1 MNAKKLSLIA
11 LLAVLV
17 SAFFIFDLGSY
28 LNLEYIKTQQ
38 DSLQGWVADNRVL
51 AIGAFMLIYIAV
63 TALSL
68 PGAAVMTL
76 VAGAVFGLLTG
87 LILVSF
93 ASSIGATLAFL
104 IARYLLREP
113 LTNKFSGYIEP
124 INRGIEKDGI
134 SYLFTLRLVP
144 LFPFF
149 VINAVMGLT
158 RMKAGT
164 FYWVSQLGML
174 PGTIVFVNAGTQLGA
189 IEQPGDIL
197 SPGLIL
203 SFCLLG
209 IFPWI
214 AKLIVSAIQTRKIY
228 RSFNKPASFDTNM
241 VVIGAGAGGLVTSY
255 IAAAT
260 KAKVTLIERHKMGGD
275 CLNTGCVPSKAL
287 IRTTHF
293 LADVRD
299 ARDLGI
305 RNAEVEYD
313 FAEVMERVQ
322 RVIKEIEPHDSIER
336 YESLG
341 VDCVT
346 GSAHIRSPW
355 EVEVNGK
362 TITTRNIV
370 IATGAR
376 PAIPEIPGIE
386 SVEPLTSDTI
396 WELRQRPDRLLVLGA
411 GAIGCELGQC
421 FARLGTEV
429 SIMFRGSQ
437 VLTREDQDAAA
448 VVEQRLQQDGI
459 NILSNHTPVRF
470 EATDKGYAL
479 IARHND
485 QEQRIGFDKVLVAT
499 GRTANVQGFGLED
512 LGITAAPGG
521 TIDVDEYLRTR
532 IPNILACGDV
542 IGPYQ
547 FTHAASHQ
555 AWYASVNGLFG
566 QFKKFKV
573 DYSFIPFTTY
583 TSPEVARIGLN
594 EKQAIDQGVAYEA
607 VRYDLSELD
616 RAITDEAAYGFV
628 KVLLK
633 PGTDKIIGV
642 TLVGE
647 HAAEMLPE
655 FALAMKNKLGLNKI
669 LGTLHAYPTLNEAN
683 RFVAGEWKKRH
694 APQQVLAWV
703 KKYHD
708 WRRNTG

>member
-1 MNAKKLSLIA
+1 MNSKKIILIVVIAA
-11 LLAVLV
+11 LIG
-17 SAFFIFDLGSY
+17 AFFLLDLGSY

-38 DSLQGWVADNRVL
+38 DSLQSWVAANKVL
-51 AIGAFMLIYIAV
+51 AIAAFVVFYVLV

-68 PGAAVMTL
+68 PGAVIMTL
-76 VAGAVFGLLTG
+76 VGGAIFGLATG

-93 ASSIGATLAFL
+93 ASATGATLAFL
-104 IARYLLREP
+104 MARYLLRAP
-113 LTNKFSGYIEP
+113 LTNKFSNYIDP

-158 RMKAGT
+158 RMKATT

-174 PGTIVFVNAGTQLGA
+174 PGTAIFVNAGTQLA
-189 IEQPGDIL
+189 LIEQPSDIL

-214 AKLIVSAIQTRKIY
+214 AKAIVDKVKQRKVY
-228 RSFNKPASFDTNM
+228 SGYTKPKKFDTNM

-299 ARDLGI
+299 AKDLGI
-305 RNAEVEYD
+305 RNAAVEYE
-313 FAEVMERVQ
+313 FSEVMDRVQ
-322 RVIKEIEPHDSIER
+322 RVIETIEPHDSIAR

-346 GSAHIRSPW
+346 GDAFIRSPW

-362 TITTRNIV
+362 TITTQNIV

-376 PAIPEIPGIE
+376 PTLPSIPGIE
-386 SVEPLTSDTI
+386 QVEPLTSDTI
-396 WELRQRPDRLLVLGA
+396 WGLRQRPERLLVLGA

-421 FARLGTEV
+421 FARLGSQV
-429 SIMFRGSQ
+429 SILFRGTQ
-437 VLTREDQDAAA
+437 VLTKEDQDAAA
-448 VVEQRLQQDGI
+448 VVEKRLQQDGI
-459 NILSNHTPVRF
+459 QICASHTPVRF
-470 EATDKGYAL
+470 EVTDAGFEL
-479 IARHND
+479 VCRHND
-485 QEQRIGFDKVLVAT
+485 QEKRIGFDKLLVAT
-499 GRTANVQGFGLED
+499 GRTANVTGFGLEAM
-512 LGITAAPGG
+512 GITAKPGG
-521 TIDVDEYLRTR
+521 TIQVDPYLRTR
-532 IPNILACGDV
+532 MPNILACGDV
-542 IGPYQ
+542 IGPFQ
-547 FTHAASHQ
+547 FTHAAAHQ
-555 AWYASVNGLFG
+555 AWFASVNALFG
-566 QFKKFKV
+566 QLKKFKV
-573 DYSFIPFTTY
+573 DYSLIPFTTY

-594 EKQAIDQGVAYEA
+594 EKQAIDEGIAYEA
-607 VRYDLSELD
+607 VRYNLEELD

-633 PGTDKIIGV
+633 PGSDKIIGV

-669 LGTLHAYPTLNEAN
+669 LGTIHAYPTLNEAN
-683 RFVAGEWKKRH
+683 RFVAGEWKKKH
-694 APQQVLAWV
+694 APQKVLAWLEIFHRW
-703 KKYHD
+703 K
-708 WRRNTG
+708 RG

>member
-1 MNAKKLSLIA
+1 MNWKKGILVLVIA
-11 LLAVLV
+11 LIVT
-17 SAFFIFDLGSY
+17 AFFAFDLGNY

-38 DSLQGWVADNRVL
+38 QSLQSWVDNNAL
-51 AIGAFMLIYIAV
+51 LSIAAFMAIYIAV

-76 VAGAVFGLLTG
+76 VAGAIFGLLSG

-93 ASSIGATLAFL
+93 ASTIGATLAFL

-113 LTNKFSGYIEP
+113 LTNKFSSYIEP
-124 INRGIEKDGI
+124 MNRGIEKDGI

-158 RMKAGT
+158 RMKGKT

-174 PGTIVFVNAGTQLGA
+174 PGTAVFVNAGTQLAA
-189 IEQPGDIL
+189 IDKPGDIL

-214 AKLIVSAIQTRKIY
+214 AKLIVSTVQNRKKY
-228 RSFNKPASFDTNM
+228 KAYTKPAKFDTNM

-260 KAKVTLIERHKMGGD
+260 KAKVTLIERHRMGGD

-299 ARDLGI
+299 AHALGV
-305 RNAEVEYD
+305 RKAEVEFE
-313 FAEVMERVQ
+313 FAEVMERIQ
-322 RVIKEIEPHDSIER
+322 RVITTIEPHDSIER

-346 GSAHIRSPW
+346 GDAYIRSPW

-362 TITTRNIV
+362 VITTRNIV

-376 PAIPEIPGIE
+376 PAIPNIPGIND
-386 SVEPLTSDTI
+386 VEPLTSDTI
-396 WELRQRPDRLLVLGA
+396 WDLRQRPDRLLVVGS

-421 FARLGTEV
+421 FARLGCDV
-429 SIMFRGSQ
+429 SILFRGNH
-437 VLTREDQDAAA
+437 VLTREDQEAA
-448 VVEQRLQQDGI
+448 VVVEERLRQDGV
-459 NILSNHTPVRF
+459 NICSGHTPVRF
-470 EATDKGYAL
+470 ESTEDGYAL
-479 IARHND
+479 ICHHND
-485 QEQRIGFDKVLVAT
+485 QEKRIPFDKVLIAT
-499 GRTANVQGFGLED
+499 GRTANIAGFGLEQ
-512 LGITAAPGG
+512 LGITRNDKG
-521 TIDVDEYLRTR
+521 TIDVDEYLRTSM
-532 IPNILACGDV
+532 PNILACGDV
-542 IGPYQ
+542 IGPYL
-547 FTHAASHQ
+547 FTHAAAHQ
-555 AWYASVNGLFG
+555 AWFASVNALFG

-573 DYSFIPFTTY
+573 DYSLIPFTTY

-594 EKQAIDQGVAYEA
+594 EKQAIDKGIEYEA
-607 VRYDLSELD
+607 VRYDLAELD

-633 PGTDKIIGV
+633 PGSDKIIGV

-655 FALAMKNKLGLNKI
+655 FALAMKHKLGLNKI
-669 LGTLHAYPTLNEAN
+669 LGTIHAYPTLNEAN

-694 APQQVLAWV
+694 APQKILHWV
-703 KKYHD
+703 ERFHTWK
-708 WRRNTG
+708 RG

>member
-1 MNAKKLSLIA
+1 MNSKKILLIVVIAA
-11 LLAVLV
+11 LIG
-17 SAFFIFDLGSY
+17 AFFLFDLGSY
-28 LNLEYIKTQQ
+28 LNLDYIKTQQ
-38 DSLQGWVADNRVL
+38 DSLQSWVSANKVL
-51 AIGAFMLIYIAV
+51 AIAAFVVFYVLV

-68 PGAAVMTL
+68 PGAVIMTL
-76 VAGAVFGLLTG
+76 VGGAIFGLATG

-93 ASSIGATLAFL
+93 ASAIGATLAFL
-104 IARYLLREP
+104 MARYLLRAP
-113 LTNKFSGYIEP
+113 LTNKFSSYIDP

-158 RMKAGT
+158 RMKVGT

-174 PGTIVFVNAGTQLGA
+174 PGTAIFVNAGTQLA
-189 IEQPGDIL
+189 LIEQPSDIL

-214 AKLIVSAIQTRKIY
+214 AKFIVDKVKQRQVYNGYT
-228 RSFNKPASFDTNM
+228 KPKKFDTNM

-275 CLNTGCVPSKAL
+275 CLNTGCVPSKTL

-299 ARDLGI
+299 AKDLGI
-305 RNAEVEYD
+305 RNAEVEYE
-313 FAEVMERVQ
+313 FSEVMDRVQ
-322 RVIKEIEPHDSIER
+322 RVIETIEPHDSIAR

-362 TITTRNIV
+362 TITTQNIV

-376 PAIPEIPGIE
+376 PAIPSIPGIE
-386 SVEPLTSDTI
+386 LVDPLTSDTI
-396 WELRQRPDRLLVLGA
+396 WGLRQRPERLLVLGA

-421 FARLGTEV
+421 FARLGSDV
-429 SIMFRGSQ
+429 SILFRGTQ

-448 VVEQRLQQDGI
+448 VVEKRLQEDGI
-459 NILSNHTPVRF
+459 TICSSHTPVRF
-470 EATDKGYAL
+470 EVTGQGYQL
-479 IARHND
+479 VCRHNE
-485 QEQRIGFDKVLVAT
+485 QEKRIGFDKLLVAT
-499 GRTANVQGFGLED
+499 GRTANVTGFGLEAM
-512 LGITAAPGG
+512 GITAKPGG
-521 TIDVDEYLRTR
+521 TIQVDPYLRTR

-542 IGPYQ
+542 IGPFQ
-547 FTHAASHQ
+547 FTHAAAHQ
-555 AWYASVNGLFG
+555 AWFASVNALFG

-573 DYSFIPFTTY
+573 DYSLIPFTTY

-594 EKQAIDQGVAYEA
+594 EKQAIDEGIAYEA
-607 VRYDLSELD
+607 VRYNLEELD

-633 PGTDKIIGV
+633 PGSDKIIGV

-669 LGTLHAYPTLNEAN
+669 LGTIHAYPTLNEAN
-683 RFVAGEWKKRH
+683 RFVAGEWKKKH
-694 APQQVLAWV
+694 APQKVLAWLETFHRW
-703 KKYHD
+703 K
-708 WRRNTG
+708 RG

>member
-1 MNAKKLSLIA
+1 MNSKKIFLIVVIA
-11 LLAVLV
+11 TLIG
-17 SAFFIFDLGSY
+17 AFFLFDLGSY
-28 LNLEYIKTQQ
+28 LNLDYIKTQQ
-38 DSLQGWVADNRVL
+38 DSLQSWVTANKVL
-51 AIGAFMLIYIAV
+51 ALAAFVVFYVLV

-68 PGAAVMTL
+68 PGAVIMTL
-76 VAGAVFGLLTG
+76 AGGAIFGLATG

-93 ASSIGATLAFL
+93 ASAIGATLAFL
-104 IARYLLREP
+104 MARYLLRAP
-113 LTNKFSGYIEP
+113 LTNKFSSYIDP

-158 RMKAGT
+158 RMKAAT

-174 PGTIVFVNAGTQLGA
+174 PGTAIFVNAGTQLA
-189 IEQPGDIL
+189 LIEQPGDIL

-214 AKLIVSAIQTRKIY
+214 AKLIVDKVKQRQVYNGYS
-228 RSFNKPASFDTNM
+228 KPKKFDTNM

-299 ARDLGI
+299 AKELGI
-305 RNAEVEYD
+305 RNAEIEYE
-313 FAEVMERVQ
+313 FSEVMDRVQ
-322 RVIKEIEPHDSIER
+322 RVIETIEPHDSIAR

-362 TITTRNIV
+362 TITTQNIV

-376 PAIPEIPGIE
+376 PTLPSIPGIE
-386 SVEPLTSDTI
+386 QVEPLTSDTI
-396 WELRQRPDRLLVLGA
+396 WGLRQRPERLLVLGA

-421 FARLGTEV
+421 FARLGSQV
-429 SIMFRGSQ
+429 SILFRGTQ

-448 VVEQRLQQDGI
+448 VVEKRLQEDGI
-459 NILSNHTPVRF
+459 TICSSHTPVRF
-470 EATDKGYAL
+470 EVTDQGYQL
-479 IARHND
+479 VCRHNK
-485 QEQRIGFDKVLVAT
+485 QEKRIAFDKLLVAT
-499 GRTANVQGFGLED
+499 GRTANVTGFGLEAM
-512 LGITAAPGG
+512 GITAKPGG
-521 TIDVDEYLRTR
+521 TIQVDPYLRTR

-542 IGPYQ
+542 IGPFQ
-547 FTHAASHQ
+547 FTHAAAHQ
-555 AWYASVNGLFG
+555 AWFASVNALFG

-573 DYSFIPFTTY
+573 DYSLIPFTTY

-594 EKQAIDQGVAYEA
+594 EKQAIDEGIAYEA
-607 VRYDLSELD
+607 VRYNLEELD

-633 PGTDKIIGV
+633 PGSDKIIGV

-669 LGTLHAYPTLNEAN
+669 LGTIHAYPTLNEAN
-683 RFVAGEWKKRH
+683 RFVAGEWKKKH
-694 APQQVLAWV
+694 APQKILGWLESFHRW
-703 KKYHD
+703 K
-708 WRRNTG
+708 RG

>member
-1 MNAKKLSLIA
+1 MNWKKGILVLVIA
-11 LLAVLV
+11 LIVT
-17 SAFFIFDLGSY
+17 AFFAFDLGNY

-38 DSLQGWVADNRVL
+38 ESLQNWVDNNAL
-51 AIGAFMLIYIAV
+51 LSIAAFMAIYIAV

-76 VAGAVFGLLTG
+76 VAGAIFGLLTG

-93 ASSIGATLAFL
+93 ASTIGATLAFL

-113 LTNKFSGYIEP
+113 LTNKFSSYIEP
-124 INRGIEKDGI
+124 MNRGIEKDGI

-158 RMKAGT
+158 RMKGKT

-174 PGTIVFVNAGTQLGA
+174 PGTAVFVNAGTQLAA
-189 IEQPGDIL
+189 IDKPGDIL
-197 SPGLIL
+197 SPALIF

-214 AKLIVSAIQTRKIY
+214 AKLIVSTVQNRKKY
-228 RSFNKPASFDTNM
+228 KAYTKPAKFDTNM

-260 KAKVTLIERHKMGGD
+260 KAKVTLIERHRMGGD

-299 ARDLGI
+299 AQDLGV
-305 RNAEVEYD
+305 RKAEVEFE
-313 FAEVMERVQ
+313 FAEVMERIQ
-322 RVIKEIEPHDSIER
+322 RVIKTIEPHDSIER

-346 GSAHIRSPW
+346 GDAYIRSPW

-362 TITTRNIV
+362 IITTRNIV

-376 PAIPEIPGIE
+376 PTLLDIPGIND
-386 SVEPLTSDTI
+386 VQPLTSDTI
-396 WELRQRPDRLLVLGA
+396 WDLRQRPDRLLVVGS

-421 FARLGTEV
+421 FARLGCEV
-429 SIMFRGSQ
+429 SMVFRGNH
-437 VLTREDQDAAA
+437 VLTREDQEAA
-448 VVEQRLQQDGI
+448 VVVEERLRQDGV
-459 NILSNHTPVRF
+459 NICSGHTPVRF
-470 EATDKGYAL
+470 ETTEDGYAL
-479 IARHND
+479 ICRHND
-485 QEQRIGFDKVLVAT
+485 QEKRIPFDKVLMAT
-499 GRTANVQGFGLED
+499 GRTANITGFGLEQ
-512 LGITAAPGG
+512 LGITRNDKG
-521 TIDVDEYLRTR
+521 TIDVDEYLRTS

-542 IGPYQ
+542 IGPYL
-547 FTHAASHQ
+547 FTHAAAHQ
-555 AWYASVNGLFG
+555 AWFASVNALFG

-573 DYSFIPFTTY
+573 DYSLIPFTTY

-594 EKQAIDQGVAYEA
+594 EKQAIDKGIKYEA
-607 VRYDLSELD
+607 VRYDLAELD

-633 PGTDKIIGV
+633 PGSDKIIGV

-655 FALAMKNKLGLNKI
+655 FALAMKHKLGLNKI
-669 LGTLHAYPTLNEAN
+669 LGTTHAYPTLNEAN

-694 APQQVLAWV
+694 APQKILRWV
-703 KKYHD
+703 ERFHSWK
-708 WRRNTG
+708 RG

>member
-1 MNAKKLSLIA
+1 MNRKKITLIVIIAA
-11 LLAVLV
+11 LI
-17 SAFFIFDLGSY
+17 SAFFLLDAGSY
-28 LNLEYIKTQQ
+28 LNLEYVKSQQ
-38 DSLQGWVADNRVL
+38 DSLQGWVADNTFV
-51 AIGAFMLIYIAV
+51 AVAAFMLIYIVV

-68 PGAAVMTL
+68 PGATVMTL
-76 VAGAVFGLLTG
+76 VGGAVFGLLSG
-87 LILVSF
+87 LLLVSF

-104 IARYLLREP
+104 ISRYLLREP
-113 LTNKFSGYIEP
+113 LTHKFSKYIDP

-134 SYLFTLRLVP
+134 AYLLTLRLVP

-149 VINAVMGLT
+149 VINAVMGMT
-158 RMKAGT
+158 RMKAPT

-174 PGTIVFVNAGTQLGA
+174 PGTAVFVNAGTQLAA

-209 IFPWI
+209 AFPWI
-214 AKLIVSAIQTRKIY
+214 GRLMADLIKQRRVYTGFS
-228 RSFNKPASFDTNM
+228 KPKTFDTNM

-293 LADVRD
+293 LADIRD
-299 ARDLGI
+299 AEQLGI
-305 RNAEVEYD
+305 RKAAVEYD
-313 FAEVMERVQ
+313 FAEIMERVQ
-322 RVIKEIEPHDSIER
+322 RVIKTIEPHDSIAR

-346 GSAHIRSPW
+346 GDAFIRSPW

-376 PAIPEIPGIE
+376 PTIPEIPGIE
-386 SVEPLTSDTI
+386 LVEPLTSDTI
-396 WELRQRPDRLLVLGA
+396 WCLRQRPERLLVLGA

-421 FARLGTEV
+421 FARLGSEV
-429 SIMFRGSQ
+429 SILFRGNQ

-448 VVEQRLQQDGI
+448 VVETRLRQDGI
-459 NILSNHTPVRF
+459 RICSGHIPLRFQVTP
-470 EATDKGYAL
+470 KGYEL
-479 IARHND
+479 VCRHND
-485 QEQRIGFDKVLVAT
+485 QEKRIGFDKLLVAT
-499 GRTANVQGFGLED
+499 GRTANVTGFGLES
-512 LGITAAPGG
+512 LGITAKPGG
-521 TIDVDEYLRTR
+521 TIQVDDYLRTR
-532 IPNILACGDV
+532 LPNILACGDV
-542 IGPYQ
+542 IGPYR

-555 AWYASVNGLFG
+555 AWYAAVNALFG
-566 QFKKFKV
+566 QFRKFRV
-573 DYSFIPFTTY
+573 DYRLIPFTIY

-594 EKQAIDQGVAYEA
+594 EKLAIDKGIAYEA
-607 VRYDLSELD
+607 VRYNLEELD

-633 PGTDKIIGV
+633 PGSDKIIGV

-683 RFVAGEWKKRH
+683 RFVAGEWKKKH
-694 APQQVLAWV
+694 APQKLLGWLE
-703 KKYHD
+703 KFHRWK
-708 WRRNTG
+708 RG

>member
-1 MNAKKLSLIA
+1 MNWKKGILVLVIA
-11 LLAVLV
+11 LIVT
-17 SAFFIFDLGSY
+17 AFFAFDLGNY

-38 DSLQGWVADNRVL
+38 QSLQNWVDNNVL
-51 AIGAFMLIYIAV
+51 LSIAAFMAIYIAV

-76 VAGAVFGLLTG
+76 VAGAIFGLLTG

-93 ASSIGATLAFL
+93 ASTIGATLAFL

-113 LTNKFSGYIEP
+113 LTNKFSSYIEP
-124 INRGIEKDGI
+124 MNRGIEKDGI

-158 RMKAGT
+158 RMKGKT

-174 PGTIVFVNAGTQLGA
+174 PGTAVFVNAGTQLAA
-189 IEQPGDIL
+189 IDKPGDIL

-214 AKLIVSAIQTRKIY
+214 AKLIVSTVQNRKKY
-228 RSFNKPASFDTNM
+228 KAYTKPAKFDTNM

-260 KAKVTLIERHKMGGD
+260 KAKVTLIERHRMGGD

-299 ARDLGI
+299 AQDLGV
-305 RNAEVEYD
+305 RKAEVEFE
-313 FAEVMERVQ
+313 FAEVMERIQ
-322 RVIKEIEPHDSIER
+322 RVIKTIEPHDSIER

-346 GSAHIRSPW
+346 GDAYIHSPW
-355 EVEVNGK
+355 EVEVNGQV
-362 TITTRNIV
+362 ITTRNIV

-376 PAIPEIPGIE
+376 PTLLDIPGINE
-386 SVEPLTSDTI
+386 VEPLTSDTI
-396 WELRQRPDRLLVLGA
+396 WDLRQRPDRLLVVGS

-421 FARLGTEV
+421 FARLGCDV
-429 SIMFRGSQ
+429 SMVFRGNH
-437 VLTREDQDAAA
+437 VLTREDQEAA
-448 VVEQRLQQDGI
+448 VVVEERLRQDGVDI
-459 NILSNHTPVRF
+459 CSGHTPVRF
-470 EATDKGYAL
+470 ETTEDGYVL
-479 IARHND
+479 ICRHRE
-485 QEQRIGFDKVLVAT
+485 QEKRIPFDKVLMAT
-499 GRTANVQGFGLED
+499 GRTANITGFGLEQ
-512 LGITAAPGG
+512 LGITRNDKG
-521 TIDVDEYLRTR
+521 TIDVDDYLRTS

-547 FTHAASHQ
+547 FTHAAAHQ
-555 AWYASVNGLFG
+555 AWFASVNALFG

-573 DYSFIPFTTY
+573 DYSLIPFTTY

-594 EKQAIDQGVAYEA
+594 EKQAIDKGIEYEA
-607 VRYDLSELD
+607 VRYNLAELD

-633 PGTDKIIGV
+633 PGSDKIIGV

-655 FALAMKNKLGLNKI
+655 FALAMKHKLGLNKI
-669 LGTLHAYPTLNEAN
+669 LGTTHAYPTLNEAN

-694 APQQVLAWV
+694 APQKILHWV
-703 KKYHD
+703 ERFHSWK
-708 WRRNTG
+708 RG

>member
-1 MNAKKLSLIA
+1 MNSKKIILILIIA
-11 LLAVLV
+11 TLIG
-17 SAFFIFDLGSY
+17 SFFIFDLGSY
-28 LNLEYIKTQQ
+28 LNLEYIKAQQ
-38 DSLQGWVADNRVL
+38 NSLQSWVSENNLL
-51 AIGAFMLIYIAV
+51 AIGAFMLIYITV

-68 PGAAVMTL
+68 PGAVVMTL
-76 VAGAVFGLLTG
+76 VGGAIFGLFAG
-87 LILVSF
+87 LIMVSF
-93 ASSIGATLAFL
+93 ASAVGATLAFL
-104 IARYLLREP
+104 VARYLFREP
-113 LTNKFSGYIEP
+113 LTNKFSSYIDP
-124 INRGIEKDGI
+124 VNRGIEKDGI

-174 PGTIVFVNAGTQLGA
+174 PGTAIFVNAGTQLAA

-214 AKLIVSAIQTRKIY
+214 AKAIVGVMQKRKVY
-228 RSFNKPASFDTNM
+228 SQYNKPKKFDTNM

-313 FAEVMERVQ
+313 FAEVMDRVQ
-322 RVIKEIEPHDSIER
+322 RVIQTIEPHDSIAR

-346 GSAHIRSPW
+346 GSAKIISPW

-362 TITTRNIV
+362 TLKTQNIV

-376 PAIPEIPGIE
+376 PAMPPIPGIE
-386 SVEPLTSDTI
+386 LVEPLTSDTI
-396 WELRQRPDRLLVLGA
+396 WALRERPDRLLVLGA

-421 FARLGTEV
+421 FARLGSDV
-429 SIMFRGSQ
+429 SILFRGSQ
-437 VLTREDQDAAA
+437 VLTREDRDAAT
-448 VVEQRLQQDGI
+448 VVEERLTQDGI
-459 NILSNHTPVRF
+459 HICSGHTPVRF
-470 EATDKGYAL
+470 QVTEQGYEL
-479 IARHND
+479 VCRHND
-485 QEQRIGFDKVLVAT
+485 QEKRIGFDKLLVAT
-499 GRTANVQGFGLED
+499 GRTANVTGFGLEE

-521 TIDVDEYLRTR
+521 TIEVDEYLRTR

-547 FTHAASHQ
+547 FTHAAAHQ
-555 AWYASVNGLFG
+555 AWYASVNALFG
-566 QFKKFKV
+566 QFKKFKI
-573 DYSFIPFTTY
+573 DYSYIPFTTY

-607 VRYDLSELD
+607 VRYNLDELD

-633 PGTDKIIGV
+633 PGSDKIIGV

-683 RFVAGEWKKRH
+683 RFVAGEWKKKH
-694 APQQVLAWV
+694 APQKILAWLE
-703 KKYHD
+703 KFHGWK
-708 WRRNTG
+708 RG

>member
-1 MNAKKLSLIA
+1 MNIKKIGLLLVIAALIG
-11 LLAVLV
+11 
-17 SAFFIFDLGSY
+17 AFFMFDLGSY
-28 LNLEYIKTQQ
+28 LSLDYIKGQQ
-38 DSLQGWVADNRVL
+38 DALQGWVADNQLL
-51 AIGAFMLIYIAV
+51 AVAAFMLIYIAV

-76 VAGAVFGLLTG
+76 AGGAVFGLFSG
-87 LILVSF
+87 LIMVSF

-104 IARYLLREP
+104 MARYLFREP
-113 LTNKFSGYIEP
+113 LTNKFSSYIEP

-149 VINAVMGLT
+149 VINAVLGLT
-158 RMKAGT
+158 RMKAKT

-174 PGTIVFVNAGTQLGA
+174 PGTVIFVNAGTQLAA

-214 AKLIVSAIQTRKIY
+214 AKAIVSVIQRRKVY
-228 RSFNKPASFDTNM
+228 SGFTKPTQFDTNM

-299 ARDLGI
+299 AGQLGI

-322 RVIKEIEPHDSIER
+322 RVIKTIEPHDSIER

-346 GSAHIRSPW
+346 GEARILSPW
-355 EVEVNGK
+355 EVEVNGSVIK
-362 TITTRNIV
+362 TQNIV

-376 PAIPEIPGIE
+376 PAFPDIPGLDK
-386 SVEPLTSDTI
+386 VEPLTSDTI

-421 FARLGTEV
+421 FARLGTDV

-448 VVEQRLQQDGI
+448 VVEQRLLEDGV
-459 NILSNHTPVRF
+459 NICAGHTPVRF
-470 EATDKGYAL
+470 EVTENGYEL
-479 IARHND
+479 VCRHNN
-485 QEQRIGFDKVLVAT
+485 QEKRIGFDKLLVAT
-499 GRTANVQGFGLED
+499 GRTANVTGFGLEE

-521 TIDVDEYLRTR
+521 TIEVDDYLRTR

-547 FTHAASHQ
+547 FTHAAAHQ

-566 QFKKFKV
+566 MFKKFKV

-594 EKQAIDQGVAYEA
+594 EKQAIDKGIQYEA
-607 VRYDLSELD
+607 VRYNLEELD

-633 PGTDKIIGV
+633 PGSDKIIGV

-655 FALAMKNKLGLNKI
+655 FALAMKHKLGLNKI
-669 LGTLHAYPTLNEAN
+669 LGTTHAYPTLNEAN
-683 RFVAGEWKKRH
+683 RFVAGEWKKKH
-694 APQQVLAWV
+694 APQKVLQWLEKFHAW
-703 KKYHD
+703 K
-708 WRRNTG
+708 RG

>member
-1 MNAKKLSLIA
+1 MNRNKITLIVIIAA
-11 LLAVLV
+11 LI
-17 SAFFIFDLGSY
+17 SAFFLLDAGSY
-28 LNLEYIKTQQ
+28 LNLEYIKSQQ
-38 DSLQGWVADNRVL
+38 DSLQSWVTDNIFTAVT
-51 AIGAFMLIYIAV
+51 AFMLIYIAV

-68 PGAAVMTL
+68 PGATVMTL
-76 VAGAVFGLLTG
+76 MGGAVFGLFSG
-87 LILVSF
+87 LLLVSF
-93 ASSIGATLAFL
+93 ASTIGATLAFL
-104 IARYLLREP
+104 ISRYLLREP
-113 LTNKFSGYIEP
+113 LTRKFSRYITP

-134 SYLFTLRLVP
+134 SFLFTLRLVP

-158 RMKAGT
+158 RMNGRT

-174 PGTIVFVNAGTQLGA
+174 PGTVVFVNAGTQLAA

-197 SPGLIL
+197 SPAVIL

-209 IFPWI
+209 AFPWI
-214 AKLIVSAIQTRKIY
+214 ARLIADQLRQHKAYSGY
-228 RSFNKPASFDTNM
+228 SKPNTFDTNM

-293 LADVRD
+293 LADIRD
-299 ARDLGI
+299 AEQLGI
-305 RNAEVEYD
+305 RKAAVEYD
-313 FAEVMERVQ
+313 FAEIMERVQ
-322 RVIKEIEPHDSIER
+322 RVIKTIEPHDSVAR

-341 VDCVT
+341 VDCIN
-346 GSAHIRSPW
+346 GDAFIRNPW
-355 EVEVNGK
+355 TVEVNGK

-376 PAIPEIPGIE
+376 PAMPDIAGIE
-386 SVEPLTSDTI
+386 LVDPLTSDTV
-396 WELRQRPDRLLVLGA
+396 WGLRQRPERLLILGA

-421 FARLGTEV
+421 FARLGSDV
-429 SIMFRGSQ
+429 SILFRGNQ

-448 VVEQRLQQDGI
+448 VVEKRLRQDGI
-459 NILSNHTPVRF
+459 RICSAHIPLRF
-470 EATDKGYAL
+470 QVTAKGYEL
-479 IARHND
+479 VCRHND
-485 QEQRIGFDKVLVAT
+485 QEKRIGFDKLLVAT
-499 GRTANVQGFGLED
+499 GRTANVTGFGLEA
-512 LGITAAPGG
+512 LGITAKPGG
-521 TIDVDEYLRTR
+521 TIEVDNYLRTR
-532 IPNILACGDV
+532 LPNILACGDV

-555 AWYASVNGLFG
+555 AWYAAVNALFG
-566 QFKKFKV
+566 QFKKFRV
-573 DYSFIPFTTY
+573 DYRLIPFTIY

-594 EKQAIDQGVAYEA
+594 EKQAIDKGIAYEA
-607 VRYDLSELD
+607 IRYNLEELD

-633 PGTDKIIGV
+633 PGSDKIIGV

-683 RFVAGEWKKRH
+683 RFVAGEWKKKH
-694 APQQVLAWV
+694 APQKILGWLE
-703 KKYHD
+703 KFHRWK
-708 WRRNTG
+708 RG

>member
-1 MNAKKLSLIA
+1 MNSKKIILIVVIAA
-11 LLAVLV
+11 LIG
-17 SAFFIFDLGSY
+17 AFFLLDLGSY

-38 DSLQGWVADNRVL
+38 DNLQSWVADNKVL
-51 AIGAFMLIYIAV
+51 AIAAFVVLYVLV

-68 PGAAVMTL
+68 PGAVIMTL
-76 VAGAVFGLLTG
+76 VGGAIFGLVTG
-87 LILVSF
+87 FILVSF
-93 ASSIGATLAFL
+93 ASATGATLAFL
-104 IARYLLREP
+104 MARYLLRAP
-113 LTNKFSGYIEP
+113 LTNKFSNYIDP

-158 RMKAGT
+158 RMKATT

-174 PGTIVFVNAGTQLGA
+174 PGTAIFVNAGTQLA
-189 IEQPGDIL
+189 LIEQPSDIL
-197 SPGLIL
+197 SPGMIL

-214 AKLIVSAIQTRKIY
+214 AKAIVDQVKQRKVY
-228 RSFNKPASFDTNM
+228 SGYTKPKKFDTNM

-299 ARDLGI
+299 AKDLGI
-305 RNAEVEYD
+305 RNAAVEYE
-313 FAEVMERVQ
+313 FSEVMDRVQ
-322 RVIKEIEPHDSIER
+322 RVIETIEPHDSIAR

-346 GSAHIRSPW
+346 GDAFIRSPW

-362 TITTRNIV
+362 TITTQNIV

-376 PAIPEIPGIE
+376 PTLPSIPGIE
-386 SVEPLTSDTI
+386 LVEPLTSDTI
-396 WELRQRPDRLLVLGA
+396 WGLRQRPERLLVLGA

-421 FARLGTEV
+421 FARLGSQV
-429 SIMFRGSQ
+429 SILFRGTQ
-437 VLTREDQDAAA
+437 VLTKEDQDAAA
-448 VVEQRLQQDGI
+448 VVEKRLQQDGI
-459 NILSNHTPVRF
+459 QICASHTPVRF
-470 EATDKGYAL
+470 EVTDAGFEL
-479 IARHND
+479 VCRHND
-485 QEQRIGFDKVLVAT
+485 QEKRIGFDKLLVAT
-499 GRTANVQGFGLED
+499 GRTANVTGFGLEAM
-512 LGITAAPGG
+512 GITAKPSS
-521 TIDVDEYLRTR
+521 TIQVDPYLRTR

-542 IGPYQ
+542 IGPFQ
-547 FTHAASHQ
+547 FTHAAAHQ
-555 AWYASVNGLFG
+555 AWFASVNALFG

-573 DYSFIPFTTY
+573 DYSLIPFTTY

-594 EKQAIDQGVAYEA
+594 EKQAIDEGIAYEA
-607 VRYDLSELD
+607 VRYNLEELD

-633 PGTDKIIGV
+633 PGSDKIIGV

-669 LGTLHAYPTLNEAN
+669 LGTIHAYPTINEAN
-683 RFVAGEWKKRH
+683 RFVAGEWKKKH
-694 APQQVLAWV
+694 APQKVLAWLEIFHRW
-703 KKYHD
+703 K
-708 WRRNTG
+708 RG

>member
-1 MNAKKLSLIA
+1 MNLKKLSLIVIIAA
-11 LLAVLV
+11 LVG
-17 SAFFIFDLGSY
+17 AFFAFDLGNY
-28 LNLEYIKTQQ
+28 LNLEYIKAQQ
-38 DSLQGWVADNRVL
+38 GALQHWVSDNHLL
-51 AIGAFMLIYIAV
+51 AIGAFMLLYIAV

-76 VAGAVFGLLTG
+76 VAGGVFGLFTG
-87 LILVSF
+87 LVLVSF

-158 RMKAGT
+158 RMRAGT

-214 AKLIVSAIQTRKIY
+214 AKLIVAVVQNRKIY
-228 RSFNKPASFDTNM
+228 SGYNKPEKFDTNM

-299 ARDLGI
+299 SDDLGI
-305 RNAEVEYD
+305 RSAEVEFE

-322 RVIKEIEPHDSIER
+322 RVIREIEPHDSIER

-362 TITTRNIV
+362 TLTTQNIV

-376 PAIPEIPGIE
+376 PNIPDIPGIDTV
-386 SVEPLTSDTI
+386 SPLTSDTI
-396 WELRQRPDRLLVLGA
+396 WELRERPDRLLVLGA

-421 FARLGTEV
+421 FARLGSEV
-429 SIMFRGSQ
+429 SLIFGGSQ
-437 VLTREDQDAAA
+437 ILEREDQDAAA
-448 VVEQRLQQDGI
+448 VVEERLRKDGI
-459 NILSNHTPVRF
+459 NILSNHKLVRF
-470 EATDKGYAL
+470 EANEEGYTL

-485 QEQRIGFDKVLVAT
+485 QEKRIHFDKLLVAA
-499 GRTANVQGFGLED
+499 GRVANVQGFGLEE

-521 TIDVDEYLRTR
+521 TIEVDEYLRTR

-607 VRYDLSELD
+607 VRYDLAELD

-633 PGTDKIIGV
+633 PGSDKIIGV

-694 APQQVLAWV
+694 APQKILAWLE
-703 KKYHD
+703 KYHS
-708 WRRNTG
+708 WRRNA

>member
-1 MNAKKLSLIA
+1 MNSKKIILIVVIAA
-11 LLAVLV
+11 LI
-17 SAFFIFDLGSY
+17 SAFFLLDLDSY
-28 LNLEYIKTQQ
+28 LNLGYVKSQQ
-38 DSLQGWVADNRVL
+38 DSLQSWVANNRL
-51 AIGAFMLIYIAV
+51 AALAAFMLIYTLV

-76 VAGAVFGLLTG
+76 LGGAIFGLFTG
-87 LILVSF
+87 LLLVSF

-104 IARYLLREP
+104 ISRYLLREP
-113 LTNKFSGYIEP
+113 LTNKFSKYIDP

-149 VINAVMGLT
+149 VINAVMGMT

-174 PGTIVFVNAGTQLGA
+174 PGTAVFVNAGTQLAA
-189 IEQPGDIL
+189 IKQPGDIL
-197 SPGLIL
+197 SPSLIL

-209 IFPWI
+209 AFPWI
-214 AKLIVSAIQTRKIY
+214 AKSIADTVKQRRVYTG
-228 RSFNKPASFDTNM
+228 FNKPKKFDTNM

-260 KAKVTLIERHKMGGD
+260 RAKVTLIERHKMGGD

-293 LADVRD
+293 LADIRD
-299 ARDLGI
+299 AEQLGI
-305 RNAEVEYD
+305 RKAAVEYD
-313 FAEVMERVQ
+313 FAEIMERVQ
-322 RVIKEIEPHDSIER
+322 RIIQTIEPHDSIAR

-346 GSAHIRSPW
+346 GEAFIRSPW

-376 PAIPEIPGIE
+376 PTIPQIPGIE
-386 SVEPLTSDTI
+386 QVGPLTSDTV
-396 WELRQRPDRLLVLGA
+396 WELRQRPERLLILGA

-421 FARLGTEV
+421 FARLGSTV
-429 SIMFRGSQ
+429 SILFRGNQ

-448 VVEQRLQQDGI
+448 VVEKRLIEDGI
-459 NILSNHTPVRF
+459 RICSGHTPLRF
-470 EATDKGYAL
+470 EVTAKGYAL
-479 IARHND
+479 VCRHND
-485 QEQRIGFDKVLVAT
+485 QEKRIGFDKLLVAT
-499 GRTANVQGFGLED
+499 GRSANVTGFGLEA
-512 LGITAAPGG
+512 LGITAQPGG
-521 TIDVDEYLRTR
+521 TIQVDDYLRTR
-532 IPNILACGDV
+532 FPNILACGDV

-555 AWYASVNGLFG
+555 AWYAAVNGLFG
-566 QFKKFKV
+566 QLKRFRV
-573 DYSFIPFTTY
+573 DYRFIPFTTY

-594 EKQAIDQGVAYEA
+594 EKQAIDKGIAYEA
-607 VRYDLSELD
+607 VRYNLEELD

-633 PGTDKIIGV
+633 PGSDKIIGV

-655 FALAMKNKLGLNKI
+655 FALAMKNKLGLSKI

-683 RFVAGEWKKRH
+683 RFVAGEWKKQH
-694 APQQVLAWV
+694 APQKVLGWLE
-703 KKYHD
+703 KFHSWK
-708 WRRNTG
+708 RG

>member
-1 MNAKKLSLIA
+1 MNWKKGILVLVIA
-11 LLAVLV
+11 LIVT
-17 SAFFIFDLGSY
+17 AFFAFDLGNY

-38 DSLQGWVADNRVL
+38 QSLQQWVDNNAL
-51 AIGAFMLIYIAV
+51 LSIAAFMAIYIAV

-76 VAGAVFGLLTG
+76 VAGAIFGLLSG

-93 ASSIGATLAFL
+93 ASTIGATLAFL

-113 LTNKFSGYIEP
+113 LTNKFSSYIEP
-124 INRGIEKDGI
+124 MNRGIEKDGI

-158 RMKAGT
+158 RMKGRT

-174 PGTIVFVNAGTQLGA
+174 PGTAVFVNAGTQLAA
-189 IEQPGDIL
+189 IDKPGDIL
-197 SPGLIL
+197 SPELIL

-214 AKLIVSAIQTRKIY
+214 AKFIVSTVQNRKKY
-228 RSFNKPASFDTNM
+228 KAYTKPAKFETNM

-260 KAKVTLIERHKMGGD
+260 KAKVTLIERHRMGGD

-299 ARDLGI
+299 AHALGV
-305 RNAEVEYD
+305 RKAEVEFE
-313 FAEVMERVQ
+313 FAEVMERIQ
-322 RVIKEIEPHDSIER
+322 RVITTIEPHDSIER

-346 GSAHIRSPW
+346 GDAYIRSPW

-362 TITTRNIV
+362 VITTRNIV

-376 PAIPEIPGIE
+376 PTIPNIPGINE
-386 SVEPLTSDTI
+386 VEPLTSDTI
-396 WELRQRPDRLLVLGA
+396 WDLRQRPDRLLVVGS

-421 FARLGTEV
+421 FARLGCDV
-429 SIMFRGSQ
+429 SILFRGNH
-437 VLTREDQDAAA
+437 VLTREDQEAA
-448 VVEQRLQQDGI
+448 VVVEERLRQDGV
-459 NILSNHTPVRF
+459 NICSGHTPIRF
-470 EATDKGYAL
+470 ESTDDGYAL
-479 IARHND
+479 ICHHND
-485 QEQRIGFDKVLVAT
+485 QEKRIPFDKVLIAT
-499 GRTANVQGFGLED
+499 GRTANITGFGLEQ
-512 LGITAAPGG
+512 LGITRNDKG
-521 TIDVDEYLRTR
+521 TIDVDEYLRTSM
-532 IPNILACGDV
+532 PNILACGDV
-542 IGPYQ
+542 IGPYL
-547 FTHAASHQ
+547 FTHAAAHQ
-555 AWYASVNGLFG
+555 AWFASVNALFG

-573 DYSFIPFTTY
+573 DYSLIPFTTY

-594 EKQAIDQGVAYEA
+594 EKQAIDKGIEYEA
-607 VRYDLSELD
+607 VRYDLAELD

-628 KVLLK
+628 TVLLK
-633 PGTDKIIGV
+633 PGSDKIIGV

-655 FALAMKNKLGLNKI
+655 FALAMKHKLGLNKI
-669 LGTLHAYPTLNEAN
+669 LGTTHAYPTLNEAN

-694 APQQVLAWV
+694 APQKILHWV
-703 KKYHD
+703 ERFHTWK
-708 WRRNTG
+708 RG

>member
-1 MNAKKLSLIA
+1 MNRKKIILIVIIAA
-11 LLAVLV
+11 LI
-17 SAFFIFDLGSY
+17 SAFFLLDLGSY
-28 LNLEYIKTQQ
+28 LNLEYVKSQQ
-38 DSLQGWVADNRVL
+38 DSLQSWVVNNRL
-51 AIGAFMLIYIAV
+51 SAIAAFMLIYIVV

-68 PGAAVMTL
+68 PGAVVMTL
-76 VAGAVFGLLTG
+76 MGGAVFGLVTG
-87 LILVSF
+87 LFLVSF
-93 ASSIGATLAFL
+93 ASAIGATLAFL
-104 IARYLLREP
+104 ISRYLLREP
-113 LTNKFSGYIEP
+113 LTNKFSKYIEP

-149 VINAVMGLT
+149 VINAVMGMT

-174 PGTIVFVNAGTQLGA
+174 PGTAVFVNAGTQLAA
-189 IEQPGDIL
+189 IEKPGDIL
-197 SPGLIL
+197 SPSLIL

-214 AKLIVSAIQTRKIY
+214 AKSVVDAVKRRRVYKGFTRPKTF
-228 RSFNKPASFDTNM
+228 STNI

-293 LADVRD
+293 LADIRD
-299 ARDLGI
+299 AEGLGI
-305 RNAEVEYD
+305 RKAEVEYE
-313 FAEVMERVQ
+313 FSEVMDRVQ
-322 RVIKEIEPHDSIER
+322 RVIKTIEPHDSIAR

-346 GSAHIRSPW
+346 GDAHIRSPW

-362 TITTRNIV
+362 IITTRNIV

-376 PAIPEIPGIE
+376 PTLPEIPGIE
-386 SVEPLTSDTI
+386 LVDPLTSDTI
-396 WELRQRPDRLLVLGA
+396 WGLRQRPERLLVLGA

-421 FARLGTEV
+421 FARLGSDV
-429 SIMFRGSQ
+429 SILFRGNQ

-448 VVEQRLQQDGI
+448 LVEERLKQDGI
-459 NILSNHTPVRF
+459 RICSGHTPLRF
-470 EATDKGYAL
+470 QTTPTGFELVCRY
-479 IARHND
+479 ND
-485 QEQRIGFDKVLVAT
+485 QEKRIGFDKLLVAT
-499 GRTANVQGFGLED
+499 GRTANVSGFGLEE
-512 LGITAAPGG
+512 LGITAKPGG
-521 TIDVDEYLRTR
+521 TIQVDAYLRTR

-547 FTHAASHQ
+547 FTHAAAHQ
-555 AWYASVNGLFG
+555 AWYASVNALFG
-566 QFKKFKV
+566 QFRKFKV

-594 EKQAIDQGVAYEA
+594 EKQAIDKGIAYEA
-607 VRYDLSELD
+607 VRYNLDELD
-616 RAITDEAAYGFV
+616 RAITDEAAFGFV

-633 PGTDKIIGV
+633 PGSDKIIGV

-683 RFVAGEWKKRH
+683 RFVAGEWKKKH
-694 APQQVLAWV
+694 APQKILGWLE
-703 KKYHD
+703 KFHRWK
-708 WRRNTG
+708 RG

>member
-1 MNAKKLSLIA
+1 MNSKKIILI
-11 LLAVLV
+11 LVLV
-17 SAFFIFDLGSY
+17 ALISTFFLLDLGSY
-28 LNLEYIKTQQ
+28 LNLEYIKSQQ
-38 DSLQGWVADNRVL
+38 NNLQSWVTANL
-51 AIGAFMLIYIAV
+51 ISAIAAFVLIYILV

-68 PGAAVMTL
+68 PGAVVMTL
-76 VAGAVFGLLTG
+76 VGGAIFGLVTG
-87 LILVSF
+87 FILVSF
-93 ASSIGATLAFL
+93 ASAAGATLAFL
-104 IARYLLREP
+104 MARYLLRAP
-113 LTNKFSGYIEP
+113 LTHKFSKYIDP

-134 SYLFTLRLVP
+134 AYLFTLRLVP

-174 PGTIVFVNAGTQLGA
+174 PGTIIFVNAGTQLA
-189 IEQPGDIL
+189 LIEQPSDIL
-197 SPGLIL
+197 SFNLIL

-214 AKLIVSAIQTRKIY
+214 AKAIVEWIKQRRVYSGHT
-228 RSFNKPASFDTNM
+228 KPKKFDTNM

-299 ARDLGI
+299 AESLGI
-305 RNAEVEYD
+305 RNAAVEYE
-313 FAEVMERVQ
+313 FSEVMDRVQ
-322 RVIKEIEPHDSIER
+322 RVIKTIEPHDSIAR

-341 VDCVT
+341 VDCIT
-346 GSAHIRSPW
+346 GDARIRSPW

-362 TITTRNIV
+362 IITTQTMV

-376 PAIPEIPGIE
+376 PTLPEIPGIE
-386 SVEPLTSDTI
+386 LVGPLTSDTI
-396 WELRQRPDRLLVLGA
+396 WGLRQRPERLLVLGA

-421 FARLGTEV
+421 FARLGSQV
-429 SIMFRGSQ
+429 AILFRGTQ

-448 VVEQRLQQDGI
+448 VVETRLREDGI
-459 NILSNHTPVRF
+459 QICSGHTPVRF
-470 EATDKGYAL
+470 EVTEQGFELVCQHNNQDK
-479 IARHND
+479 
-485 QEQRIGFDKVLVAT
+485 RIGFDKLLVAT
-499 GRTANVQGFGLED
+499 GRTANVTSFGLEE
-512 LGITAAPGG
+512 LGITATAGG
-521 TIDVDEYLRTR
+521 TLQVDPYLRTR

-547 FTHAASHQ
+547 FTHAAAHQ
-555 AWYASVNGLFG
+555 AWYASVNALFG
-566 QFKKFKV
+566 QFKKFKI
-573 DYSFIPFTTY
+573 DYAAIPFTTY

-594 EKQAIDQGVAYEA
+594 EKQAIDQSIPYEA
-607 VRYDLSELD
+607 IRYNLEELD
-616 RAITDEAAYGFV
+616 RAITDEAPYGFV

-633 PGTDKIIGV
+633 PGSDKIIGV

-655 FALAMKNKLGLNKI
+655 FALAMKNKLGLSKI
-669 LGTLHAYPTLNEAN
+669 LGTVHAYPTLNEAN
-683 RFVAGEWKKRH
+683 RFVAGEWKKKH
-694 APQQVLAWV
+694 APQKILGWLEAFHRW
-703 KKYHD
+703 K
-708 WRRNTG
+708 RG

>member
-1 MNAKKLSLIA
+1 MNAKKLILIA
-11 LLAVLV
+11 VLASLV
-17 SAFFIFDLGSY
+17 GAFFILDLGSY
-28 LNLEYIKTQQ
+28 LNLEYIKQQ
-38 DSLQGWVADNRVL
+38 QLSLQNWVEANTVL
-51 AIGAFMLIYIAV
+51 AVFGFMAVYIAV

-113 LTNKFSGYIEP
+113 ITNKFSNYIEP
-124 INRGIEKDGI
+124 VNRGIEKDGI

-174 PGTIVFVNAGTQLGA
+174 PGTAVFVNAGTQLGA

-214 AKLIVSAIQTRKIY
+214 AKIIVSTIQTRKKY
-228 RSFNKPASFDTNM
+228 KSYNKPTRFDTNM

-260 KAKVTLIERHKMGGD
+260 KAKVTLIERHRMGGD

-299 ARDLGI
+299 ANELGI
-305 RNAEVEYD
+305 RNAEVEFE

-322 RVIKEIEPHDSIER
+322 RVIKTIEPHDSIER

-346 GSAHIRSPW
+346 GEAFIRSPW
-355 EVEVNGK
+355 EVEVNGE
-362 TITTRNIV
+362 TITTQNIV

-376 PAIPEIPGIE
+376 PTIPDIPGIHD
-386 SVEPLTSDTI
+386 VDPLTSDTI
-396 WELRQRPDRLLVLGA
+396 WDLRKRPERLLVVGS

-421 FARLGTEV
+421 FARLGCEV
-429 SIMFRGSQ
+429 SILFRGNH
-437 VLTREDQDAAA
+437 VLTREDQEAA
-448 VVEQRLQQDGI
+448 VVVEERLTQDGI
-459 NILSNHTPVRF
+459 NILSGHTPVKF
-470 EATDKGYAL
+470 ERNGDSYQL
-479 IARHND
+479 ICKHKD
-485 QEQRIGFDKVLVAT
+485 QEKTVVFDKVLIAT
-499 GRTANVQGFGLED
+499 GRTANITGFGLEQ
-512 LGITAAPGG
+512 LGITRNDKG
-521 TIDVDEYLRTR
+521 TIDVDDYLRTS

-547 FTHAASHQ
+547 FTHAAAHQ
-555 AWYASVNGLFG
+555 AWFASVNALFG

-573 DYSFIPFTTY
+573 DYSLIPFTTY

-594 EKQAIDQGVAYEA
+594 EKQAIDQSIPYEA

-633 PGTDKIIGV
+633 PNSDKIIGV

-655 FALAMKNKLGLNKI
+655 FALAMKHKLGLNKI
-669 LGTLHAYPTLNEAN
+669 LGTTHAYPTLNEAN
-683 RFVAGEWKKRH
+683 RFVAGEWKKKH
-694 APQQVLAWV
+694 APEKILQWV
-703 KKYHD
+703 ERFHTWK
-708 WRRNTG
+708 RG

>member
-1 MNAKKLSLIA
+1 MNRKKIILIVIIAA
-11 LLAVLV
+11 LI
-17 SAFFIFDLGSY
+17 SAFFLLDLDSY
-28 LNLEYIKTQQ
+28 LNLEYVKSQQ
-38 DSLQGWVADNRVL
+38 DSLQSWVENNRFS
-51 AIGAFMLIYIAV
+51 AIAAFMLIYIVV

-68 PGAAVMTL
+68 PGAVVMTL
-76 VAGAVFGLLTG
+76 MGGAVFGLVTG
-87 LILVSF
+87 LFLVSF
-93 ASSIGATLAFL
+93 ASAIGATLAFL
-104 IARYLLREP
+104 ISRYLLREP
-113 LTNKFSGYIEP
+113 LTNKFSRYIDP

-149 VINAVMGLT
+149 VINAVMGMT

-174 PGTIVFVNAGTQLGA
+174 PGTAVFVNAGTQLAA
-189 IEQPGDIL
+189 IEKPGDIL
-197 SPGLIL
+197 SPSLIL

-214 AKLIVSAIQTRKIY
+214 AKSAVEAFKQQRVYKGFTRPK
-228 RSFNKPASFDTNM
+228 SFSTNM

-293 LADVRD
+293 LADIRD
-299 ARDLGI
+299 AEGLGI
-305 RNAEVEYD
+305 RKAEVEYE
-313 FAEVMERVQ
+313 FSEVMDRVQ
-322 RVIKEIEPHDSIER
+322 RVIKTIEPHDSIAR

-346 GSAHIRSPW
+346 GDAHIRSPW

-362 TITTRNIV
+362 IITTRNIV

-376 PAIPEIPGIE
+376 PTLPNIPGIE
-386 SVEPLTSDTI
+386 LVEPLTSDTI
-396 WELRQRPDRLLVLGA
+396 WGLRQRPERLLVLGA

-421 FARLGTEV
+421 FARLGSDV
-429 SIMFRGSQ
+429 SILFRGNQ

-448 VVEQRLQQDGI
+448 VVEERLKQDGI
-459 NILSNHTPVRF
+459 RICSGHTPLRF
-470 EATDKGYAL
+470 KTTPTGFEL
-479 IARHND
+479 VCRHND
-485 QEQRIGFDKVLVAT
+485 QEKRIGFDKLLVAT
-499 GRTANVQGFGLED
+499 GRTANVTGFGLEK
-512 LGITAAPGG
+512 LGITANPGG
-521 TIDVDEYLRTR
+521 TIQVDDYLRTR

-547 FTHAASHQ
+547 FTHAAAHQ
-555 AWYASVNGLFG
+555 AWYASVNALFG

-594 EKQAIDQGVAYEA
+594 EKQAIDKGVAYEA
-607 VRYDLSELD
+607 VRYNLDELD
-616 RAITDEAAYGFV
+616 RAITDEAAFGFV

-633 PGTDKIIGV
+633 PGSDKIIGV

-683 RFVAGEWKKRH
+683 RFVAGEWKKKH
-694 APQQVLAWV
+694 APQKILGWLERFHRW
-703 KKYHD
+703 K
-708 WRRNTG
+708 RG